1 MGAFTGKVV
10 IVTGASSGI
19 GRALALL
26 LAEQRARLVL
36 AARDEARL
44 REVAAACEAKGADA
58 LVVPTDVAA
67 PEACR
72 RLVERSLER
81 YKILDVLVNNAGV
94 GMIAR
99 FDEVQDLSGYES
111 VMRVNY
117 LGSVHLTHH
126 ALPALKASRGL
137 IVAVASLTGLTG
149 VPLRTAYAASKHA
162 MVGFF
167 ESLRIELR
175 GTGVDV
181 TIVAPDFVLTE
192 IQRRAAGPDGRPL
205 GKSQLDASKVMS
217 AEQCARLIVAA
228 MERRRRLL
236 ITSLR
241 GRLGRWARLVAPG
254 LVDRIA
260 LRAVAKGPVGVAS

>member
-1 MGAFTGKVV
+1 VGAFTGKVV
-10 IVTGASSGI
+10 VVTGASSGI
-19 GRALALL
+19 GEALAVA

-36 AARDEARL
+36 ASRDAARL

-58 LVVPTDVAA
+58 LVATTDVASQ
-67 PEACR
+67 EACR
-72 RLVERSLER
+72 ALIERCLER
-81 YKILDVLVNNAGV
+81 YKVLDVLVNNAGV

-99 FDEVQDLSGYES
+99 FDEVQDLSCYES

-117 LGSVHLTHH
+117 LGSVYATHY
-126 ALPALKASRGL
+126 ALPALKASRGQ
-137 IVAVASLTGLTG
+137 IVAVASVTGLTG

-181 TIVAPDFVLTE
+181 TIVAPDFVLSQ
-192 IQRRAAGPDGRPL
+192 IQRRALGPDGKPR
-205 GKSQLDASKVMS
+205 GATTLDEAKVMT
-217 AEQCARLIVAA
+217 AQECAALIVEA
-228 MERRRRLL
+228 MERRQRLL

-254 LVDRIA
+254 LVDRLA
-260 LRAVAKGPVGVAS
+260 LRAVTPSS

>member
-1 MGAFTGKVV
+1 MAAYTGKVV
-10 IVTGASSGI
+10 IVSGASSGI
-19 GRALALL
+19 GRALCLL

-44 REVAAACEAKGADA
+44 RELAAACEAKGADA
-58 LVVPTDVAA
+58 LVLPTDVAV

-72 RLVERSLER
+72 GLVERTLER
-81 YKILDVLVNNAGV
+81 FKTLDALVANAGI

-99 FDEVQDLSGYES
+99 FDEVQDLVSFETL
-111 VMRVNY
+111 MRVNY
-117 LGSVHLTHH
+117 LGGVYQSYY
-126 ALPALKASRGL
+126 ALPALKASRGQ
-137 IVAVASLTGLTG
+137 IVAVASVAGLTG

-181 TIVAPDFVLTE
+181 TIVAPDFVLSE
-192 IQRRAAGPDGRPL
+192 IQRRALGPDGKALGTTPL
-205 GKSQLDASKVMS
+205 DESRVMT
-217 AEQCARLIVAA
+217 AEQCARLVLAA
-228 MERRRRLL
+228 MEQRRRLL

-260 LRAVAKGPVGVAS
+260 LRAVARGH

>member
-1 MGAFTGKVV
+1 MGAFTGKVAV
-10 IVTGASSGI
+10 VTGASSGI
-19 GRALALL
+19 GRALVAL

-36 AARDEARL
+36 AARDETRL
-44 REVAAACEAKGADA
+44 RDVAAQCEAKGADA

-72 RLVERSLER
+72 ALIERSLER
-81 YKILDVLVNNAGV
+81 YKVLDVLVNNAGV

-99 FDEVQDLSGYES
+99 FDEVRELSSFES

-117 LGSVHLTHH
+117 LGSVYATHY

-149 VPLRTAYAASKHA
+149 VPLRTAYSASKHA

-181 TIVAPDFVLTE
+181 TIVAPDFVATE
-192 IQRRAAGPDGRPL
+192 IQRRASGPDGQPL
-205 GKSQLDASKVMS
+205 GASQLDESKVMT
-217 AEQCARLIVAA
+217 AEACARQIVSA
-228 MERRRRLL
+228 MERRQRLL

-241 GRLGRWARLVAPG
+241 GRLGRWARLVVPG

-260 LRAVAKGPVGVAS
+260 LRAVERGR